1 MSIHRTGIAMTLA
14 AAAWGLSPFAFA
26 AGAVPPPI
34 VESLPLGAQQPGA
47 PRTVEDRLSRLER
60 QLDSQVL
67 LEMLSRLEALQRE
80 TQELRGT
87 LEEQSHR
94 TNSLEQRQ
102 RELYLDVDRRLRQIE
117 SAAANANANVGVAP
131 DPVESPSSIE
141 PPAVGAATAA
151 AAAVA
156 TEAASTSAAASVAA
170 SGSQDAHA
178 ERDAYDRAFDM
189 VKAGRYED
197 SIAAFRGFLSR
208 YPSSEYAANAQYWLG
223 EANYVSRRF
232 DEAAQEFGKV
242 IQFYPDSGKASDALL
257 KLGFSQYELQQWD
270 QAGVTLERVV
280 ERYPRSTA
288 SQLAEGRLQRMR
300 MEGRR

>member
-1 MSIHRTGIAMTLA
+1 MALTTAVM
-14 AAAWGLSPFAFA
+14 GLPSSVWS

-34 VESLPLGAQQPGA
+34 VESKPVGAQQPGTA
-47 PRTVEDRLSRLER
+47 PRSVEDRLSRLER

-67 LEMLSRLEALQRE
+67 LDMMSRLDALQRE

-87 LEEQSHR
+87 LEEQNHR

-102 RELYLDVDRRLRQIE
+102 RELYLDIDRRLRQIE
-117 SAAANANANVGVAP
+117 SAAASVNAGATNTSANASIGAAPPIDTAPAAVAP
-131 DPVESPSSIE
+131 
-141 PPAVGAATAA
+141 AVAAADTAV
-151 AAAVA
+151 AAAVGGA
-156 TEAASTSAAASVAA
+156 D
-170 SGSQDAHA
+170 SQA

-197 SIAAFRGFLSR
+197 SIASFRSFLAR
-208 YPSSEYAANAQYWLG
+208 YPGGEYAANAQYWLG

-232 DEAAQEFGKV
+232 EDAVQEFDKV
-242 IQFYPDSGKASDALL
+242 IQFYPDSGKVADAML
-257 KLGFSQYELQQWD
+257 KLGFSQYELQRWEE
-270 QAGVTLERVV
+270 AGVTLTRVV
-280 ERYPRSTA
+280 EQYPRSTA